1 MYCINFLPKNRV
13 RFLRESKEKMNYWR
27 EQRFWLVETGH
38 VDVKYQSL
46 LTTKFVDICYL
57 RHADVLTCCIAKK
70 MFIRITKTSFL
81 CSVTLC
87 RLSDIDKGLPKKMSI
102 LIYCSLIFVW
112 NIFIHLNS
120 RYENMFVFMKD
131 NLWDWKSFYS
141 VSRWRNFPW
150 RLKQN
155 RITSIQ
161 KVGLCNFQSTMS
173 VIASAHLWSKIR
185 GNWRLWF
192 STDDLCT
199 KRDNCPFTSKVYGSR
214 G

>member
-1 MYCINFLPKNRV
+1 
-13 RFLRESKEKMNYWR
+13 MNYCQLWG
-27 EQRFWLVETGH
+27 EQWFWQVETGH
-38 VDVKYQSL
+38 VDVKYQTL
-46 LTTKFVDICYL
+46 LTTKCVDICYL
-57 RHADVLTCCIAKK
+57 THADVLTRCIAKK

-81 CSVTLC
+81 FSVTLC
-87 RLSDIDKGLPKKMSI
+87 RLSDIGKGRIALPKKMSI

-141 VSRWRNFPW
+141 VSHWRHFPW
-150 RLKQN
+150 CLKQN

-161 KVGLCNFQSTMS
+161 KVGLCKFQSTMS

-199 KRDNCPFTSKVYGSR
+199 KRDNCPFIGTV
-214 G
+214 